1 MKKIYIFII
10 GILLASNAFAQAP
23 QKMSYQA
30 IIRNASNT
38 LITSSSVGMK
48 ISILQGAAT
57 GTPAYIET
65 QTTSTNTN
73 GLVSIEIGTG
83 TVIMGTFSAIN
94 WSNGPYFIKTE
105 TDPSGGSTYTI
116 SGVSELMSVP
126 YALFSANTVPG
137 PQGPMGLTGPQ
148 GPQGP
153 IGLTGS
159 AGANGNDG
167 ATGIQGPVGLTG
179 PAGPQGPQGPVG
191 LTGPSGA
198 NGNDGA
204 TGPQGPIGLTGSAG
218 ANGNDGATG
227 IQGPVGL
234 TGPAGPQG
242 PQGPIGLTG
251 PSGANGNDG
260 ATGPQGPIGLT
271 GSAGAN
277 GNDGATGI
285 QGPVGL
291 TGPAGPQ
298 GLQGPIGL
306 TGPAGANGNDGATG
320 PQGLQ
325 GPIGLTGPAGPSGSA
340 IVPIFL
346 TKTSDYAIQ
355 NAETTG
361 ELYVTVTGDNP
372 SIATF
377 TLPSASSVGA
387 GKKIFISSATA
398 TYPNKINVVSLGSD
412 TLFGNFCPAGTTN
425 FYSIINY
432 NPANISLISD
442 GVSKWI
448 IYAIY

>member
-148 GPQGP
+148 
-153 IGLTGS
+153 
-159 AGANGNDG
+159 
-167 ATGIQGPVGLTG
+167 
-179 PAGPQGPQGPVG
+179 
-191 LTGPSGA
+191 
-198 NGNDGA
+198 
-204 TGPQGPIGLTGSAG
+204 
-218 ANGNDGATG
+218 
-227 IQGPVGL
+227 
-234 TGPAGPQG
+234 
-242 PQGPIGLTG
+242 
-251 PSGANGNDG
+251 
-260 ATGPQGPIGLT
+260 GPQGPIGLT